1 MDRNLL
7 SDSDPMVERIHH
19 ANTLCTVGQTNFS
32 MRLNPVGM
40 ALIAE
45 IDPTAWFDNHY
56 DHLTLFAKIR
66 IELGIPKGALGTVEG
81 FSKLW
86 EHCVGIVKAEDNDGF
101 RTSQS
106 SSGRFISHGFPYEV
120 DCSNDSPLVGWFL
133 VLGERN
139 G

>member
-19 ANTLCTVGQTNFS
+19 LNTLCTVGETNFS
-32 MRLNPVGM
+32 VRLNPAGM

-45 IDPTAWFDNHY
+45 IDPTAWFDTHY

-66 IELGIPKGALGTVEG
+66 IDLGLHKGALCKVEG
-81 FSKLW
+81 FRKLW
-86 EHCVGIVKAEDNDGF
+86 DNCVSIVKAEEEDGF
-101 RTSQS
+101 RTQS
-106 SSGRFISHGFPYEV
+106 SIGRFISHGFPYEV

>member
-7 SDSDPMVERIHH
+7 SDSDPMVERVHH
-19 ANTLCTVGQTNFS
+19 LNTDCTVGQTNFS
-32 MRLNPVGM
+32 VRLNPAGM
-40 ALIAE
+40 ALIKE
-45 IDPTAWFDNHY
+45 LDPTAWFDNHY

-66 IELGIPKGALGTVEG
+66 IDLGLHKGALGTVEG
-81 FSKLW
+81 FQKLW
-86 EHCVGIVKAEDNDGF
+86 DNCVGIVKAEEEDGF
-101 RTSQS
+101 RTRS
-106 SSGRFISHGFPYEV
+106 SIGRFISHGFPYEV

>member
-1 MDRNLL
+1 
-7 SDSDPMVERIHH
+7 MVERIHH

-106 SSGRFISHGFPYEV
+106 SIGRFISHGFPYEV

>member
-7 SDSDPMVERIHH
+7 SDSDPLVERIRHL
-19 ANTLCTVGQTNFS
+19 NTLCTVGETNFS
-32 MRLNPVGM
+32 VRLNPAGM

-66 IELGIPKGALGTVEG
+66 IELGIHKGALGKVEG

-106 SSGRFISHGFPYEV
+106 SIGRFISHGFPYEV